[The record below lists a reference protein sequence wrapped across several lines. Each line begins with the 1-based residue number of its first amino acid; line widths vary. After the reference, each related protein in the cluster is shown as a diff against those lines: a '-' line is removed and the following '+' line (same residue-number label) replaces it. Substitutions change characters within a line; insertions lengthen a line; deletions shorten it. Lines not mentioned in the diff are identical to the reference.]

1 MKDFSRFLVLFQN
14 RFFEVKRRVKRRG
27 DCPVAFLLYD
37 SLEGFGCLGEEGIKK
52 PAFGGTDVNK

>member
-37 SLEGFGCLGEEGIKK
+37 SLEGFGCFGAEGIKK